1 MLRGK
6 KGTELTQKEPQEM
19 TNRRQQPNLL
29 MALKRALDESPALNP
44 NQQGGEYQYWLD
56 IGVILRCLVEDN
68 TDEEI
73 LASLESH
80 GYNAS
85 AFGAAIRFLRK
96 VADSTAT

>member
-1 MLRGK
+1 
-6 KGTELTQKEPQEM
+6 M
-19 TNRRQQPNLL
+19 TTRRQQPNLFI
-29 MALKRALDESPALNP
+29 ALRRALEESPTLNP

-56 IGVILRCLVEDN
+56 IGVVLRCLVEDH

-80 GYNAS
+80 GYNSS
-85 AFGAAIRFLRK
+85 AFGAPVRFLRK